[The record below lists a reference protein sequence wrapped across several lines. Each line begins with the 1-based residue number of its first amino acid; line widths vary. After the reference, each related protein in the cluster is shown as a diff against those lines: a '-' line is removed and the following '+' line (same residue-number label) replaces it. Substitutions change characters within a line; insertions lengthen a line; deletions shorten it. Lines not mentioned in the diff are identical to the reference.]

1 MSTRSTELE
10 YRPLRAPREDR
21 TALAEPPLEEAG
33 RPIERNVQQAAEQD
47 YDFQGRGL
55 LELRGEARAA
65 LLDDARAW
73 TGSYRD
79 AARPAAGQGPLLLA
93 GHQPEL
99 FHPGVWIKNFALDW
113 LARRHG
119 GVAVNLLI
127 DSDTAK
133 RTWVTVPAGSVAEPV
148 RRRVAFDEPGSRI
161 PYEEREVLDAETFSS
176 AGRRAR
182 EAMAPLV
189 PDAMIGEYWALADA
203 RRRATGKLGAALAQ
217 SRHQL
222 EGRWG
227 LETLEVPQSRI
238 CQSEPFCWFL
248 AHLLARLP
256 RLWEVHNEAVGTYR
270 RVHRIR
276 SAAHPVPDLH
286 ADDRW
291 LEAPFW
297 VWHAGDPRRRPL
309 FARQRADEIVL
320 SDGESWE
327 LPLPLTAE
335 GEAAR
340 AVGRLLDAARQGV
353 RIRSRALITTLWAR
367 LVLGDLFIHGI
378 GGAKY
383 DQLTDV
389 LVERFFGLSP
399 PQFLVL
405 SATLHLPIPRER
417 VRAHEEREIRQEL
430 RQLTYHPEK
439 FIDGAARNALHEAGR
454 LIREKQRWI
463 ETAQTPENARTRC
476 RSIRRVNEALQPYVA
491 EKRRELVSRRAEA
504 GRALRAE
511 KVLGSREYAFC
522 LHPEKTFR
530 RFLDEVLPKNA

>member
-21 TALAEPPLEEAG
+21 TALVEPPLEDA
-33 RPIERNVQQAAEQD
+33 RRLIERNVQQAAEQD

-55 LELRGEARAA
+55 FELRDEARTA
-65 LLDDARAW
+65 LLDDAW
-73 TGSYRD
+73 TWTSSYRD
-79 AARPAAGQGPLLLA
+79 AARPTQDRGPLLLA

-99 FHPGVWIKNFALDW
+99 FHPGVWMKNFALDW
-113 LARRHG
+113 LARRLG

-148 RRRVAFDEPGSRI
+148 RRRIALDEPGSRI
-161 PYEEREVLDAETFSS
+161 PYEEREVLDGETFSS
-176 AGRRAR
+176 AGRRALA
-182 EAMAPLV
+182 AMAPLV
-189 PDAMIGEYWALADA
+189 PDPMIGDYWPLADA

-238 CQSEPFCWFL
+238 CGSEPFCWFL

-256 RLWEVHNEAVGTYR
+256 RLWQLHNETVGTYR

-320 SDGESWE
+320 SDGEAWE

-335 GEAAR
+335 GDGAR
-340 AVGRLLDAARQGV
+340 AVERLLDASRQGV

-399 PQFLVL
+399 SQFLIL

-417 VRAHEEREIRQEL
+417 VRADEEREIHQKL

-439 FIDGAARNALHEAGR
+439 FIDGARSGPSHEAAK
-454 LIREKQRWI
+454 LIRQKQRWI
-463 ETAQTPENARTRC
+463 ETPQTPENARTRC

-491 EKRRELVSRRAEA
+491 RKRRELVSRRAEA
-504 GRALRAE
+504 ERALRAE

-522 LHPEKTFR
+522 LYPEKTFR
-530 RFLDEVLPKNA
+530 RLVDEVLPKNA